1 MAVYPALLTAET
13 AGGWGWR
20 GEVVGSDDGGRGGV
34 TREEANKDMTRG
46 TDLMAVYPAWFLV
59 TLKLLKNKS
68 LL

>member
-1 MAVYPALLTAET
+1 M
-13 AGGWGWR
+13 
-20 GEVVGSDDGGRGGV
+20 VGSDDGGRGGV

-46 TDLMAVYPAWFLV
+46 TDLTAVYPALFLV